1 MQVPSRP
8 VLTRAAIVAAAL
20 TALLCLQPEPA
31 RGTGGTARVL
41 VLSDQARR
49 YLALQYRAY
58 PTEFLG
64 CMIGELR
71 GRSVVVWRIAPADVD
86 PAHSTPTHV
95 VAEQACE
102 AAGWSPT
109 IGMIHSHPDGE
120 RCWYY
125 FPGTEVATSD
135 GQAFSSMAGR
145 DHVRRTHRVD
155 RPRQGRTA
163 AQPARGRPWSCSR
176 YLESV
181 TSLEPQ

>member
-1 MQVPSRP
+1 MQLASRP

-31 RGTGGTARVL
+31 QPVEPAAPGVGSTPRAL

-102 AAGWSPT
+102 PAGWAPT
-109 IGMIHSHPDGE
+109 LGMIHRQPAVE
-120 RCWYY
+120 RGWYY
-125 FPGTEVATSD
+125 FPGTEVASSD
-135 GQAFSSMAGR
+135 GQA
-145 DHVRRTHRVD
+145 
-155 RPRQGRTA
+155 
-163 AQPARGRPWSCSR
+163 
-176 YLESV
+176 
-181 TSLEPQ
+181 